1 MKRTK
6 CKFGE
11 VEVDGMEVDCRWPP
25 NGPFSVFRRQFPTL
39 GGTVSQFPSFPVVRC
54 SAVQA
59 AHQSASH
66 SSAVELGE
74 SQVTS
79 CQPLGVEMEIPC
91 L

>member
-1 MKRTK
+1 MAWKWI
-6 CKFGE
+6 
-11 VEVDGMEVDCRWPP
+11 VDGLLMARF
-25 NGPFSVFRRQFPTL
+25 PFSVANFRLSVAQ
-39 GGTVSQFPSFPVVRC
+39 SPSFPVVRC